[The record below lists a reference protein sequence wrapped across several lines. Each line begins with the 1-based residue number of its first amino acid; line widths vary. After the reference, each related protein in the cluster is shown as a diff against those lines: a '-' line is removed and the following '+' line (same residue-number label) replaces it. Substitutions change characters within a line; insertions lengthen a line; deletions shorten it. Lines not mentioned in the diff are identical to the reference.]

1 MNYDAC
7 IKKSIEYI
15 ELNLMQKIELK
26 DIADNVFL
34 SKYHFHRVFHSV
46 VGEPVAEYIRRRRL
60 MESANELL
68 NTDDKIVD
76 IAFKYQFSSQE
87 VFSKAFKR
95 LYGISPR
102 EFRRNGNNISIMTSK
117 NKITSQLSMAA

>member
-95 LYGISPR
+95 LYGTSPR

>member
-95 LYGISPR
+95 LYGISSR
-102 EFRRNGNNISIMTSK
+102 EFRRNVNNISIMTSK

>member
-46 VGEPVAEYIRRRRL
+46 VGDPVAEYIRRRRL